1 MFVNHV
7 RLSLSIAVLV
17 VVLGTGVVS
26 MAQSS
31 PRQSR
36 QFALDDRKDEFGTAN
51 AKQSPDSSKPS
62 VKPKKSMWKA
72 AGLSALVPGAGQY
85 YLGHR
90 GKARAFF
97 GVETAGWIGFAS
109 YQIYSHWK
117 KDDLIRF
124 ARERANARL
133 EGKSDDF
140 LDLVGFYPS
149 IRDYNTLGRVYD
161 PERPYLDDSPDNHW
175 QWQTEEDRQAYRTIK
190 NRSREAHR
198 RAQFMLGAVIVN
210 RIVSVIDAVRSAR
223 KKERTVDETFS
234 SVSESR
240 VHLTLDPNSAR
251 QQVRLSITTNW

>member
-1 MFVNHV
+1 MFVC
-7 RLSLSIAVLV
+7 RIKLFLCTSALV
-17 VVLGTGVVS
+17 VALGVCADTT
-26 MAQSS
+26 AQALSQ
-31 PRQSR
+31 RQS
-36 QFALDDRKDEFGTAN
+36 QFAFDDRKDEFGEAN
-51 AKQSPDSSKPS
+51 AKPSPDSTKASA
-62 VKPKKSMWKA
+62 KPKKSMWKA

-90 GKARAFF
+90 QKARAFF

-109 YQIYSHWK
+109 FQIYSHWK

-133 EGKSDDF
+133 DGKSDEF

-149 IRDYNTLGRVYD
+149 IRDYNNLGRVYD

-175 QWQTEEDRQAYRTIK
+175 QWQTEEDRTAYRTIK

-198 RAQFMLGAVIVN
+198 RAQFMIGAVIVN

-223 KKERTVDETFS
+223 QKERTIDETFS
-234 SVSESR
+234 SVNESR
-240 VHLTLDPNSAR
+240 VHLTFDPNSDR